1 MFFLVSNKPEDNVLI
16 NISSEIISTGLRKLF
31 SVISKEQLY
40 KEVHLIT
47 GILVYDMKL
56 YGSMVWY
63 CVVWCGILYG
73 LDYWSCGGVVDWCDI
88 EY

>member
-40 KEVHLIT
+40 KEVYLRN
-47 GILVYDMKL
+47 GMFVYNLLSSVVYIMI
-56 YGSMVWY
+56 MVCY
-63 CVVWCGILYG
+63 
-73 LDYWSCGGVVDWCDI
+73 GVV
-88 EY
+88 YYG